1 MAMPGIRKP
10 DTTSEPN
17 IRPATAADV
26 AAITQIVDDAYRHYI
41 PRMGRT
47 PAPMLDNYAARVW
60 EDVVWVIEEGN
71 TVRGVSVLLP
81 KSDHLLLE
89 NIAVDPAYHG
99 TGLGR
104 RLLVFAEA
112 EAMRQGYRE
121 LRLYTHE
128 TMIENQRLYAKI
140 GYEETGRRTEVG
152 FERVFLR
159 KRLSGISTDVL
170 LRLRK

>member
-1 MAMPGIRKP
+1 MALHSIRNP
-10 DTTSEPN
+10 VAISDHTF
-17 IRPATAADV
+17 RPAIAGEV

-47 PAPMLDNYAARVW
+47 PALMLEDYAARVS

-81 KSDHLLLE
+81 KPDHLLLE
-89 NIAVDPAYHG
+89 NIAIDPAYHG

-159 KRLSGISTDVL
+159 KRLSGLSTDVL
-170 LRLRK
+170 LPLQK

>member
-1 MAMPGIRKP
+1 MPIRKP
-10 DTTSEPN
+10 DTISDPN
-17 IRPATAADV
+17 IRPASAGDV

-47 PAPMLDNYAARVW
+47 PAPMLDDYAARVS
-60 EDVVWVIEEGN
+60 EDVVWVIEGGN

-81 KSDHLLLE
+81 KPDHLLLE

-159 KRLSGISTDVL
+159 KRLRGISTNVL
-170 LRLRK
+170 LPLQK

>member
-1 MAMPGIRKP
+1 MPIVRKP
-10 DTTSEPN
+10 DTISEPN
-17 IRPATAADV
+17 IRPAIAGDV
-26 AAITQIVDDAYRHYI
+26 AAITRIVDDAYRHYI

-47 PAPMLDNYAARVW
+47 PAPMLDNYAARVS
-60 EDVVWVIEEGN
+60 EGVVWVIEEGN

-81 KSDHLLLE
+81 NPDHLLLE

-121 LRLYTHE
+121 RRLYTHE

-159 KRLSGISTDVL
+159 KRLSGISTNVL
-170 LRLRK
+170 LPLQK

>member
-1 MAMPGIRKP
+1 
-10 DTTSEPN
+10 
-17 IRPATAADV
+17 
-26 AAITQIVDDAYRHYI
+26 
-41 PRMGRT
+41 
-47 PAPMLDNYAARVW
+47 MLDDYAARVSQ
-60 EDVVWVIEEGN
+60 DVVWVIEEAN

-81 KSDHLLLE
+81 KPDHLLLE

-159 KRLSGISTDVL
+159 KRLRGISTNV
-170 LRLRK
+170 RLSLQN

>member
-1 MAMPGIRKP
+1 MPIVRKP
-10 DTTSEPN
+10 DTISEPN
-17 IRPATAADV
+17 IRPATAGDV
-26 AAITQIVDDAYRHYI
+26 AAITRIVDDAYRHYI

-47 PAPMLDNYAARVW
+47 PAPMLDNYAARVS
-60 EDVVWVIEEGN
+60 EGVVWVIEEGN

-81 KSDHLLLE
+81 NPDHLLLE

-159 KRLSGISTDVL
+159 KRLSGISTNVL
-170 LRLRK
+170 LPLQK

>member
-1 MAMPGIRKP
+1 MAMPIVRKP
-10 DTTSEPN
+10 DTISEPN
-17 IRPATAADV
+17 IRPATAGDV
-26 AAITQIVDDAYRHYI
+26 AAITRIVDDAYRHYI

-47 PAPMLDNYAARVW
+47 PAPMLDNYAARVS
-60 EDVVWVIEEGN
+60 EDVVWVIEEGD

-81 KSDHLLLE
+81 NPDHLLLE

-152 FERVFLR
+152 FERVFFR
-159 KRLSGISTDVL
+159 KRLSGIPTNVL
-170 LRLRK
+170 LPLQK

>member
-1 MAMPGIRKP
+1 MAMPIVRKP
-10 DTTSEPN
+10 DTISEPN
-17 IRPATAADV
+17 IRPAIAGDV
-26 AAITQIVDDAYRHYI
+26 AAITRIVDDAYRHYI

-47 PAPMLDNYAARVW
+47 PAPMLDNYAARVS
-60 EDVVWVIEEGN
+60 EGVVWVIEEGN

-81 KSDHLLLE
+81 NPDHLLLE

-159 KRLSGISTDVL
+159 KRLSGISTNVL
-170 LRLRK
+170 LPLQK

>member
-1 MAMPGIRKP
+1 MPIVRKP
-10 DTTSEPN
+10 DTISEPN
-17 IRPATAADV
+17 IRPAIAGDV
-26 AAITQIVDDAYRHYI
+26 AAITRIVDDAYRHYI

-47 PAPMLDNYAARVW
+47 PAPMLDNYAARVS
-60 EDVVWVIEEGN
+60 EGVVWVIEEGN

-81 KSDHLLLE
+81 NPDHLLLE

-159 KRLSGISTDVL
+159 KRLGGISTNVL
-170 LRLRK
+170 LPLQK

>member
-1 MAMPGIRKP
+1 MAMPSIRKP
-10 DTTSEPN
+10 DAISDPN
-17 IRPATAADV
+17 IRPATAGDV

-47 PAPMLDNYAARVW
+47 PAPMLDDYAARVS

-81 KSDHLLLE
+81 KPDHLLLE

-159 KRLSGISTDVL
+159 KRLRGISTNVL
-170 LRLRK
+170 LPLQK

>member
-1 MAMPGIRKP
+1 MPIVRKP
-10 DTTSEPN
+10 DTISEPN
-17 IRPATAADV
+17 IRPATAGDV
-26 AAITQIVDDAYRHYI
+26 AAITRIVDDAYRHYI

-47 PAPMLDNYAARVW
+47 PAPMLDNYAARVS
-60 EDVVWVIEEGN
+60 EDVVWVIEEGD

-81 KSDHLLLE
+81 NPDHLLLE

-121 LRLYTHE
+121 LRLYT
-128 TMIENQRLYAKI
+128 QR
-140 GYEETGRRTEVG
+140 R
-152 FERVFLR
+152 
-159 KRLSGISTDVL
+159 
-170 LRLRK
+170 

>member
-1 MAMPGIRKP
+1 
-10 DTTSEPN
+10 
-17 IRPATAADV
+17 
-26 AAITQIVDDAYRHYI
+26 
-41 PRMGRT
+41 
-47 PAPMLDNYAARVW
+47 MLDNYAARVSK
-60 EDVVWVIEEGN
+60 DVVWVIEEGN

-81 KSDHLLLE
+81 EPDHLLLE

-159 KRLSGISTDVL
+159 KRLSGISTSVL
-170 LRLRK
+170 LPLQK

>member
-1 MAMPGIRKP
+1 MPSIRKP
-10 DTTSEPN
+10 DTISDPN
-17 IRPATAADV
+17 IRPATAGDV

-47 PAPMLDNYAARVW
+47 PAPMLDDYAARVS
-60 EDVVWVIEEGN
+60 EDVVWVIEGGN

-81 KSDHLLLE
+81 KPDHLLLE

-128 TMIENQRLYAKI
+128 TMIENQRLYAGI

-159 KRLSGISTDVL
+159 KRLRGISTNVL
-170 LRLRK
+170 LPLQK

>member
-1 MAMPGIRKP
+1 MAMPSIRKP
-10 DTTSEPN
+10 DTISDPK
-17 IRPATAADV
+17 IRPATAGDV

-47 PAPMLDNYAARVW
+47 PAPMLDDYAARVS
-60 EDVVWVIEEGN
+60 EDVVWVIEGGN

-81 KSDHLLLE
+81 KPDHLLLE
-89 NIAVDPAYHG
+89 NIAVDPAYYG

-159 KRLSGISTDVL
+159 KRLRDISTNVL
-170 LRLRK
+170 LPLQK

>member
-1 MAMPGIRKP
+1 MPIVRKP

-17 IRPATAADV
+17 IRPATAGDV
-26 AAITQIVDDAYRHYI
+26 AAITRIVDDAYRHYI

-47 PAPMLDNYAARVW
+47 PAPMLDNYAARVSK
-60 EDVVWVIEEGN
+60 DVVWVIEEGN

-81 KSDHLLLE
+81 EPDHLLLE

-159 KRLSGISTDVL
+159 KRLSGISTSVL
-170 LRLRK
+170 LPLQK

>member
-1 MAMPGIRKP
+1 MTMPIRKP
-10 DTTSEPN
+10 DTISDPN
-17 IRPATAADV
+17 IRPASAGDV
-26 AAITQIVDDAYRHYI
+26 AAITQIVDDAYRHYV
-41 PRMGRT
+41 PRMERT
-47 PAPMLDNYAARVW
+47 PGQMLQAYAATVS
-60 EDVVWVIEEGN
+60 EDVVWLIEGGN

-81 KSDHLLLE
+81 KPDHLLLE

-128 TMIENQRLYAKI
+128 TMIENQRLYARI

-159 KRLSGISTDVL
+159 KRLRGISTNVL
-170 LRLRK
+170 LPLQK

>member
-1 MAMPGIRKP
+1 MAMPIVRKP
-10 DTTSEPN
+10 DTISEPN
-17 IRPATAADV
+17 IRPATAGDV
-26 AAITQIVDDAYRHYI
+26 AAITRIVDDAYRHYI

-47 PAPMLDNYAARVW
+47 PAPMLDNYAARVS
-60 EDVVWVIEEGN
+60 EDVVWVIEEGD

-81 KSDHLLLE
+81 NPDHLLLE

-152 FERVFLR
+152 FERVFFR
-159 KRLSGISTDVL
+159 KRLSGI
-170 LRLRK
+170 